1 MTIKESLQIWMQ
13 KNNIILPL
21 FIQYFL
27 RQKLKIH
34 KDINCIKDI
43 TKPILTVGTFDGVHI
58 GHQSIIQRVND
69 IAKDQGGESVL
80 LTFHPHPRMVLFP
93 DDDSLKLINT
103 IDEKMTLLENFGLD
117 HVIVIPFE
125 KAFSRMSPV
134 EYVRDIL
141 VNKIGIHSIVIG
153 YDHHFGRNRQGNLT
167 LLKELAP
174 LYEFNVEEIPA
185 QDIDEITV
193 SSTKVRNAILEG
205 HIRVAND
212 FLGHKFTLSGKVV
225 SGKKIGRE
233 MGFPTA
239 NLALSDKHKI
249 VPGDGVYAIIGRV
262 DNIEHEGMLNIGTR
276 PTIDDKGLTSIE
288 VHFFN
293 MNENLYDKEVE
304 ITFERKMRNEQKF
317 EDIKSLQAQLQQD
330 AAMAAKYFSGE
341 NID

>member
-1 MTIKESLQIWMQ
+1 M
-13 KNNIILPL
+13 
-21 FIQYFL
+21 
-27 RQKLKIH
+27 KIH
-34 KDINCIKDI
+34 KDINCITDI
-43 TKPILTVGTFDGVHI
+43 INPILTVGTFDGVHI
-58 GHQSIIQRVND
+58 GHQSIISRVND
-69 IAKDQGGESVL
+69 IAKDKGGESVL

-103 IDEKMTLLENFGLD
+103 IDEKMALLESFGLD

-125 KAFSRMSPV
+125 KEFSRMSPV
-134 EYVRDIL
+134 KYVRDIL
-141 VNKIGIHSIVIG
+141 VNKIGIHTIVIG
-153 YDHHFGRNRQGNLT
+153 YDHHFGRNRQGNLA

-205 HIRVAND
+205 QIRLANE

-239 NLALSDKHKI
+239 NIQLSDKHKV
-249 VPGDGVYAIIGRV
+249 VPGDGVFAVKGL
-262 DNIEHEGMLNIGTR
+262 IEAKEYEGMLNIGTR
-276 PTIDDKGLTSIE
+276 PTIDEKGITTIE
-288 VHFFN
+288 VHFFD
-293 MNENLYDKEVE
+293 MNEDLYDKEIQ

-317 EDIKSLQAQLQQD
+317 SNLTSLQEQLTID
-330 AAMAAKYFSGE
+330 ALKAKEILGGE
-341 NID
+341 NVD

>member
-1 MTIKESLQIWMQ
+1 M
-13 KNNIILPL
+13 
-21 FIQYFL
+21 
-27 RQKLKIH
+27 KIH
-34 KDINCIKDI
+34 KDINCITDI
-43 TKPILTVGTFDGVHI
+43 INPILTVGTFDGVHI
-58 GHQSIIQRVND
+58 GHQSIISRVND
-69 IAKDQGGESVL
+69 IAKDKGGESVL

-103 IDEKMTLLENFGLD
+103 IDEKMALLESFGLD

-125 KAFSRMSPV
+125 KEFSRMSPV
-134 EYVRDIL
+134 KYVRDIL
-141 VNKIGIHSIVIG
+141 VNKIGIHTIVIG
-153 YDHHFGRNRQGNLT
+153 YDHHFGRNRQGNLA

-205 HIRVAND
+205 QIRLANE

-239 NLALSDKHKI
+239 NIQLSDKHKV
-249 VPGDGVYAIIGRV
+249 VPGDGVFAVKGL
-262 DNIEHEGMLNIGTR
+262 IEAKEYEGMLNIGTR
-276 PTIDDKGLTSIE
+276 PTIDEKGITTIE
-288 VHFFN
+288 VHFFD
-293 MNENLYDKEVE
+293 MNEDFYDKEIQ

-317 EDIKSLQAQLQQD
+317 SNLTSLQEQLTID
-330 AAMAAKYFSGE
+330 ALKAKEILGGE
-341 NID
+341 NVD